1 MVLTRTCRATDDDDD
16 EEEEEKMDQNMMSVT
31 SPVTMLEKELPVN
44 CSCSSRL

>member
-1 MVLTRTCRATDDDDD
+1 MVLTRTCRATDDDD
-16 EEEEEKMDQNMMSVT
+16 EEEEKMDQNMMSVT